1 MPTTFTSIKT
11 RVEENADGRSFATAK
26 HARWANDL
34 RKDIA
39 MDFDIGGFNGLYF
52 LYKEATVLNG
62 SVITTGKYA
71 LPDDYIDHLHIYYNG
86 KLLTQPQ
93 TGVLD
98 LTHTRVVTG
107 TPQWFEIL
115 GSQFRIVPIA
125 DTAGVEIKLLY
136 NALPSNISAS
146 GNDGFTDYFLNRFP
160 NLHVYGMSEMA
171 AYSLGAAGTAL
182 AKTYENKYLEQ
193 KSSLQLHNR
202 RHWFKFARLRL
213 ANWDEIDLDYKRQVF
228 PQIQET

>member
-1 MPTTFTSIKT
+1 MATVFSEIKT
-11 RVEENADGRSFATAK
+11 RVEEYADGRSFATAK
-26 HARWANDL
+26 HARWAKGV

-39 MDFDIGGFNGLYF
+39 MDFDIAGFHGLYF
-52 LYKEATVLNG
+52 LYKEATVQGG
-62 SVITTGKYA
+62 SVTTTGKYA
-71 LPDDYIDHLHIYYNG
+71 LPNDYIDHLHIYYNG
-86 KLLTQPQ
+86 KPLTQPQ

-98 LTHTRVVTG
+98 LAHSRIVTG

-115 GSQFRIVPIA
+115 GVQFRIVPIA
-125 DTAGVEIKLLY
+125 AKAGEEIKLLY
-136 NALPSNISAS
+136 NALPSDISPS
-146 GNDGFTDYFLNRFP
+146 GNDNFTDYFLNHFP
-160 NLHVYGMSEMA
+160 ELHIYGMAEMA

-182 AKTYENKYLEQ
+182 AKTYGDKFLEQ
-193 KSSLQLHNR
+193 KSKLQLHNR

>member
-1 MPTTFTSIKT
+1 MATKFTSIKT

-71 LPDDYIDHLHIYYNG
+71 LPDDFIDHLHIYYNG
-86 KLLTQPQ
+86 KPLTQPP

-98 LTHTRVVTG
+98 LAHTRIVTG
-107 TPQWFEIL
+107 TPKWFEIL
-115 GSQFRIVPIA
+115 GVQFRIVPIA
-125 DTAGVEIKLLY
+125 DTAGEEIKLLY
-136 NALPSNISAS
+136 NGLPSNISPS
-146 GNDGFTDYFLNRFP
+146 GNDNFTDYFLNHFP
-160 NLHVYGMSEMA
+160 NLHVYWMSEMA
-171 AYSLGAAGTAL
+171 AFSLGAAGTAL
-182 AKTYENKYLEQ
+182 AKTFGDKYDEQ
-193 KSSLQLHNR
+193 KQKLQLQNR
-202 RHWFKFARLRL
+202 RHWIKFARLRYM
-213 ANWDEIDLDYKRQVF
+213 NWDEIDLDYKRQAF
-228 PQIQET
+228 PQIEET